1 MLLEPEEGN
10 RQSPALSE
18 HVINS
23 RSRNRTTNEKH
34 AVIERAAMAEDSSN
48 ECTPL
53 DLSMKDKTTPST
65 SRDGTQE
72 ASSTLGAY
80 TTISDDTLQYQ
91 RNTQRMPMTDE
102 TCNVD
107 DADTDTD
114 NGTTSCLPL
123 GPTRNIDNVKPSRSR
138 AGMEEASASF
148 EDGATNATGTGGME
162 EQGSCGVRASV
173 QSSAKKLKHKCQTCA
188 FLTTPG
194 STSGTQ
200 PTPITGGTCNVGG
213 VTDNGSYQHLGST
226 SSIDNARPST
236 SLAGMVEASAS
247 FEDYATCRNAT
258 GTGGRELQELGGVS
272 GNVPSGRSALHGYPM
287 EPTGHTANIYKAS
300 GESSLKQSKLAEHC
314 RKRSRENHKCE
325 SCGKQFYR
333 SDHLVRHY
341 RTHTDERPYKCKICD
356 KMFRRPYDL
365 DVHKRIHAGER
376 PYKCEICDKSFS
388 HRSTL
393 RKHQLTHSDEKPHV
407 CLICTRAFKAKDS
420 LKRHLNLNCRYG
432 ALVCD
437 MCNLS
442 FPDNSQLSHHRQA
455 MHGDKTPH

>member
-1 MLLEPEEGN
+1 
-10 RQSPALSE
+10 
-18 HVINS
+18 
-23 RSRNRTTNEKH
+23 
-34 AVIERAAMAEDSSN
+34 MAEERNNENTPPAFTFGDEATPRTSQEFFEGPSCTSDCCTTTSDDFFEDLWNAFKSLSYSEDVTGHTHVTESGISNSPPMASSSSSSH
-48 ECTPL
+48 PQ
-53 DLSMKDKTTPST
+53 PST
-65 SRDGTQE
+65 SHAGTEEISAIPENIASIADE
-72 ASSTLGAY
+72 AWK
-80 TTISDDTLQYQ
+80 YQ
-91 RNTQRMPMTDE
+91 WN
-102 TCNVD
+102 
-107 DADTDTD
+107 
-114 NGTTSCLPL
+114 
-123 GPTRNIDNVKPSRSR
+123 
-138 AGMEEASASF
+138 
-148 EDGATNATGTGGME
+148 
-162 EQGSCGVRASV
+162 
-173 QSSAKKLKHKCQTCA
+173 
-188 FLTTPG
+188 
-194 STSGTQ
+194 TQ
-200 PTPITGGTCNVGG
+200 PTPITGGTCNIDG
-213 VTDNGSYQHLGST
+213 VTDNGSTSYQHLGST

-236 SLAGMVEASAS
+236 SLAGMEEASAS

-258 GTGGRELQELGGVS
+258 GTGERELQGLGSVC

-287 EPTGHTANIYKAS
+287 EPTGDTANIYKAS

-341 RTHTDERPYKCKICD
+341 RTHTDERPYKCEICD
-356 KMFRRPYDL
+356 KMFRRSYDL

-376 PYKCEICDKSFS
+376 PYKCQICDKSFS

-455 MHGDKTPH
+455 MHGDKTSH